1 MQADYQILPKRN
13 GNSDGSFR
21 QYNPI
26 RFYTNY
32 YDIDIGLDKGAIY
45 QYSFALDES
54 IPQDSPLYR
63 KAVKSVLKELK

>member
-21 QYNPI
+21 QLNPI

-32 YDIDIGLDKGAIY
+32 YEVDIGLDKGAIY
-45 QYSFALDES
+45 QYSFALE
-54 IPQDSPLYR
+54 
-63 KAVKSVLKELK
+63 